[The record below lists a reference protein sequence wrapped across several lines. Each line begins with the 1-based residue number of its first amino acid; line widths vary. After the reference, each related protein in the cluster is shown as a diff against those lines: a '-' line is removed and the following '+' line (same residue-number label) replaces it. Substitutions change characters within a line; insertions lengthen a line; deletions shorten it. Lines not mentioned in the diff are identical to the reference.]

1 MNRKFILAGALAVL
15 TIAAGVSVYFLSGGV
30 SSGSDPTAVF
40 PDRTSRRVVVSH
52 QSTGEELRVIDL
64 KADGLTPEKAEVW
77 FRDGAIGHIH
87 YRDDGT
93 ISTFDAFYPE
103 PETGSGAGSRRQLK
117 LDAEFDLDGRTYLRE
132 AHYREDGTPSRI
144 GVRLASGDYEI
155 RDFYADGIKLAAL
168 DLRDR
173 SGKRSSLTR
182 WYETGVV
189 QQTVL
194 RDKEGAVATTDFDD
208 AGLKTAYH
216 WVFYNKETW
225 EAYRPGAETLLN
237 RFEMKAESAAESVSY
252 YVHAHYYKPD
262 GSLDHERKFGPG
274 HMEVIFRDAAGGIA
288 YVQRWMH
295 SGQATSPELMTQEN
309 YHLGLVVLGGDNLL
323 DNDTV
328 WFYDDGK
335 TVEKLM
341 SRVDFADGLVG
352 IVVHEFHPDGSL
364 KTRRLPRVEDGKVVY
379 DSVSFKPGESKDSSG
394 LGSAKAE
401 WLETIPYALPPKAPI
416 QEVYISGP

>member
-1 MNRKFILAGALAVL
+1 MLS
-15 TIAAGVSVYFLSGGV
+15 IAACVSLYFFSGGV
-30 SSGSDPTAVF
+30 TSPSDPTAVF

-77 FRDGAIGHIH
+77 FKDGATGHIN

-93 ISTFDAFYPE
+93 ISTFGAFYPE
-103 PETGSGAGSRRQLK
+103 KEKDSEEGRRRQLK

-155 RDFYADGIKLAAL
+155 RDFYADGLKLAAL
-168 DLRDR
+168 DLYDR
-173 SGKRSSLTR
+173 SGKRASLTR
-182 WYETGVV
+182 WYESGVV

-194 RDKEGAVATTDFDD
+194 RDQEGAVATTDFDA

-216 WVFYNKETW
+216 WVFYSKETW
-225 EAYRPGAETLLN
+225 ETYRPGEATLLN
-237 RFEMKAESAAESVSY
+237 KFEMKAESAAESVSY

-288 YVQRWMH
+288 YAQRWMH

-309 YHLGLVVLGGDNLL
+309 YRLALVVLGGDNLL

-335 TVEKLM
+335 TVEKRM
-341 SRVDFADGLVG
+341 IRVDFADGLIG
-352 IVVHEFHPDGSL
+352 ILVYEYHPDGSL
-364 KTRRLPRVEDGKVVY
+364 KIRRLPRLEDGKVVY
-379 DSVSFKPGESKDSSG
+379 DSVSFKPGESKDSAG

-401 WLETIPYALPPKAPI
+401 WLKTIPYALPPKAPI
-416 QEVYISGP
+416 QEVYTGGP